1 MVTLIFYGIKAYAC
15 AMPLR
20 TSTYISSVKVVF
32 VASNV
37 GK

>member
-1 MVTLIFYGIKAYAC
+1 MVTLIFYGIKAYVC

-20 TSTYISSVKVVF
+20 TSTYISSAKVVF
-32 VASNV
+32 VSSNA